1 MSNGDVLLSPCT
13 QYTCYYMYTVI
24 VFPEQGAQSD
34 MLEGLHGTGC
44 KGSMGQVARAPRDI

>member
-1 MSNGDVLLSPCT
+1 MSNGDVLLSPC
-13 QYTCYYMYTVI
+13 MYTVI

>member
-34 MLEGLHGTGC
+34 MLEGLL
-44 KGSMGQVARAPRDI
+44 ARAPWDKLQGLQGTSK